1 MKVNTILTTNK
12 VQKLCIEK
20 ELTAFQ
26 SPFLSPNDGDIT
38 SVFGQRKT
46 ENQSTAESEVVYHE
60 QSITNATTYDS
71 GEKSDGISLNNMHKL
86 RKKNLIKICNMTY
99 LSRTEAF

>member
-46 ENQSTAESEVVYHE
+46 EN
-60 QSITNATTYDS
+60 
-71 GEKSDGISLNNMHKL
+71 
-86 RKKNLIKICNMTY
+86 
-99 LSRTEAF
+99 